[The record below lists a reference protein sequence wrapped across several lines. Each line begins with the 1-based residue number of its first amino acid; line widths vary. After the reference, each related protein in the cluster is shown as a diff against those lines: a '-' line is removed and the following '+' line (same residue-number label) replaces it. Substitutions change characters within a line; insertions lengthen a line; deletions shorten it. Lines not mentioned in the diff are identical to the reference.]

1 NPGGLL
7 HDLVSRP
14 FAPAEERISSLAMRL
29 ARVPDALADARAVLQ
44 DMPRV
49 HVETAVGQFGGTA
62 TLVRNELAGLLAEA
76 PALAQDVEPL
86 QTTAARELD
95 EFAAWLRERL
105 DDAAGADRDPRIG
118 RRLWEA
124 RLWHALDSEL
134 TAKQIL
140 DRAEANLDRVS
151 AELREAAAEFLG
163 EPATDKSAKAALDRL
178 GADHPDDATIVDSAR
193 HTLDE
198 ATAYV
203 REHDL
208 ISLIDDPIVIMEMPE
223 FSRGVAVAYCDPPG
237 MLETAG
243 QPTFYCIS
251 PTPSEWTPERVESF
265 YREYNHHMLRNLTV
279 HEAMPGHFLQLA

>member
-1 NPGGLL
+1 
-7 HDLVSRP
+7 
-14 FAPAEERISSLAMRL
+14 
-29 ARVPDALADARAVLQ
+29 
-44 DMPRV
+44 
-49 HVETAVGQFGGTA
+49 
-62 TLVRNELAGLLAEA
+62 
-76 PALAQDVEPL
+76 
-86 QTTAARELD
+86 
-95 EFAAWLRERL
+95 
-105 DDAAGADRDPRIG
+105 RDPRIG

-151 AELREAAAEFLG
+151 EELREAAAEFLG
-163 EPATDKSAKAALDRL
+163 EPVTDKSAEAALARPR
-178 GADHPDDATIVDSAR
+178 PDPPDAATIVESAR

-198 ATAYV
+198 ATGYV

-208 ISLIDDPIVIMEMPE
+208 VSLIDDPIVIMEMPE

-251 PTPSEWTPERVESF
+251 PTPVDWTPARVESF
-265 YREYNHHMLRNLTV
+265 YR
-279 HEAMPGHFLQLA
+279 